1 MLTVSISPAEAAAM
15 RVIIEAVESVIGMPA
30 YQQVVLEHAQTICRH
45 APGPLGC
52 LLGYDFHLTPQGPVL
67 IEINT
72 NAGGILLC
80 HKPTLHLEQT
90 LLAMFHQEWEL
101 ADTGRP
107 LIRVAIIDDEPERQ
121 FLLPEFQLF
130 QALFQRHGITAH
142 IAAPEQLS
150 YRDGHLWLEREIVD
164 LVYNRLTDFT
174 LTEGAHAP
182 LREAYLANAVVV
194 TPHPHAHALYA
205 DKRNFE
211 LLCNPE
217 RLRELGVSAELSAH
231 LAGTIPQTTMV
242 NAENADALWQQRRQL
257 FFKPAHGYGSKGTYN
272 GERLTRR
279 VWAEFP
285 KRDYVAQQRVP
296 PSCLTGPGGELKVDL
311 RHYTYAGQT
320 LLRAARLYRGQT
332 TNLRTPGGGFAQV
345 EVGE

>member
-15 RVIIEAVESVIGMPA
+15 GMIIEAVESVIGMPA
-30 YQQVVLEHAQTICRH
+30 YQQVVMGHAQTICRH
-45 APGPLGC
+45 DPGPLGC
-52 LLGYDFHLTPQGPVL
+52 LLGYDFHLGPRGPVL

-72 NAGGILLC
+72 NAGGALLC
-80 HKPTLHLEQT
+80 CKPTPHLEQS
-90 LLAMFHQEWEL
+90 LLAMFRQEWEL
-101 ADTGRP
+101 AGTGRP
-107 LIRVAIIDDEPERQ
+107 LTRVAIIDDEPERQ

-130 QALFQRHGITAH
+130 QALFQRHGIMAH

-174 LTEGAHAP
+174 LAEDAHAP

-217 RLRELGVSAELSAH
+217 ALGELGVSAELSAN
-231 LAGTIPQTTMV
+231 LVGAIPQTTMV
-242 NAENADALWQQRRQL
+242 KAENADALWQQRRQL

-272 GERLTRR
+272 GEKLTRR
-279 VWAEFP
+279 VWAQLPES
-285 KRDYVAQQRVP
+285 DYVAQQRVP
-296 PSCLTGPGGELKVDL
+296 PSRLIGPAGELKVDL

-332 TNLRTPGGGFAQV
+332 TNLRTPGGGFARV